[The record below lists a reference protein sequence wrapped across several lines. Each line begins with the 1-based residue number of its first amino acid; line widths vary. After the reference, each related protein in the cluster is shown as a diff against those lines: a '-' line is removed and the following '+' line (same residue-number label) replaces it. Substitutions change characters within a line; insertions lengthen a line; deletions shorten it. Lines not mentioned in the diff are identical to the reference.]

1 MILENEIK
9 LDFKDVLIR
18 PKRSNLTSRSEVNV
32 EREFVFKHSL
42 HKWKGVP
49 IMVANM
55 DTTGTFEMASE
66 VHKHKLF
73 TCIHKY
79 YTLEE
84 WLSFKNAVSLAED
97 ADETIF
103 NYIAVSSGS
112 KEEDLEKLKYILKE
126 IPQINFICLDV
137 ANGYTEHFV
146 SFVTRVRL
154 LYPGKVIIAGSV
166 VTREMTEELLLKGA
180 DIIKVGI
187 GPGSV
192 CTTRKKT
199 GVGYPQLSAIIE
211 CADAAHG
218 LNGHILCDGGCAV
231 PGDFGKAFG
240 AGSDFIMSGGMFSG
254 HEESGGDLVEKDGKL
269 YKEFYGMSSS
279 TAMEK
284 HSGGVA
290 KYRTSEG
297 KKVLIPYKGP
307 VENTILDILGGIRST
322 CTYVGANQLKHLS
335 KRTTFIRVTQQLNEV
350 YGS

>member
-1 MILENEIK
+1 MYIENEIK

-18 PKRSNLTSRSEVNV
+18 PKRSNLSSRSEVKV
-32 EREFVFKHSL
+32 ERNFTFKHSPF
-42 HKWKGVP
+42 KWSGVP

-55 DTTGTFEMASE
+55 DTTGTFEMAE
-66 VHKHKLF
+66 AVHKHNIF

-79 YTLEE
+79 Y
-84 WLSFKNAVSLAED
+84 SLD
-97 ADETIF
+97 DWKHFSNHYDKKIL
-103 NYIAVSSGS
+103 NYVAVSSGS
-112 KEEDLEKLKYILKE
+112 KEEDLDKLQSILQE
-126 IPQINFICLDV
+126 IPQIQFICLDV
-137 ANGYTEHFV
+137 ANGYTEQFV
-146 SFVTRVRL
+146 TFVTRVRM
-154 LYPGKVIIAGSV
+154 LYPDKVIIAGSV

-199 GVGYPQLSAIIE
+199 GVGYPQLSALIE

-218 LNGHILCDGGCAV
+218 LNGHILCDGGCSV

-240 AGSDFIMSGGMFSG
+240 AGSDFIMSGGIFSG
-254 HEESGGDLVEKDGKL
+254 HAESGGSLIEENGRKF
-269 YKEFYGMSSS
+269 KEFYGMSSS
-279 TAMEK
+279 EAMEK

-307 VENTILDILGGIRST
+307 VENTILDILGGLRST
-322 CTYVGANQLKHLS
+322 CTYVGADQLKHLS

-350 YGS
+350 YGK

>member
-1 MILENEIK
+1 MCNE
-9 LDFKDVLIR
+9 
-18 PKRSNLTSRSEVNV
+18 S
-32 EREFVFKHSL
+32 
-42 HKWKGVP
+42 
-49 IMVANM
+49 
-55 DTTGTFEMASE
+55 
-66 VHKHKLF
+66 
-73 TCIHKY
+73 
-79 YTLEE
+79 
-84 WLSFKNAVSLAED
+84 
-97 ADETIF
+97 IF
-103 NYIAVSSGS
+103 DYIAVSSGS
-112 KEEDLEKLKYILKE
+112 KEADLEKLKYILKE

-279 TAMEK
+279 TAMDK

>member
-112 KEEDLEKLKYILKE
+112 KEADLEKLKYILKE